1 MSEYSG
7 QQKQA
12 VLTALESA
20 AEILISLDL
29 GPASA
34 AALDNWQATDP
45 ETKVQAA
52 NTFLPFTEILQM
64 FAVLDDDNGAREAY
78 GTLCRLGALGGEKT
92 PYMADVEN
100 ECEDYLVAEYADIA
114 AGQQRVAPM
123 AYGTRL
129 SDASGPRQ
137 ALEAQVDSLVAK
149 ACDGDRQGVKDAYR
163 SLADA
168 GQRSAVK
175 DVLYYITALQ
185 QDVYSYEAVTG
196 NRPTVKAPAAAF
208 QPC

>member
-20 AEILISLDL
+20 ADILISLDL

-34 AALDNWQATDP
+34 EALDNWQATDP

-64 FAVLDDDNGAREAY
+64 FAVLDDDNGARNAY
-78 GTLCRLGALGGEKT
+78 GTLCRLGALSGET
-92 PYMADVEN
+92 SSCMADVEK
-100 ECEDYLVAEYADIA
+100 ECEAYLVAEYADIA

-129 SDASGPRQ
+129 SDASGPR
-137 ALEAQVDSLVAK
+137 AAVEAQVENLVAK
-149 ACDGDRQGVKDAYR
+149 ASVGDRQSVKDAFY
-163 SLADA
+163 SLDDES
-168 GQRSAVK
+168 QRGAVK

-185 QDVYSYEAVTG
+185 QDVRSYEATTG
-196 NRPTVKAPAAAF
+196 YSPTTKAPALAF
-208 QPC
+208 

>member
-34 AALDNWQATDP
+34 QALDNWQAADP

-52 NTFLPFTEILQM
+52 NTFLPFTNILQM
-64 FAVLDDDNGAREAY
+64 FAVLDDDNGARNAY
-78 GTLCRLGALGGEKT
+78 GTLCRFGALGGEAT
-92 PYMADVEN
+92 SSMADVEK
-100 ECEDYLVAEYADIA
+100 ECEAYLVAEYADIA

-129 SDASGPRQ
+129 SDASGPRA
-137 ALEAQVDSLVAK
+137 ALEAQVDGLVAK
-149 ACDGDRQGVKDAYR
+149 ACDGDRQGVKDAFYA
-163 SLADA
+163 LGDADHR
-168 GQRSAVK
+168 GAVK

-185 QDVYSYEAVTG
+185 QDVHSYEATTG
-196 NRPTVKAPAAAF
+196 YSPKAKAPALAF
-208 QPC
+208 